1 GCGASA
7 RGSPGQA
14 ERADDLVLEAPP
26 VRGPD
31 LLRGARR
38 ADGERRVADVPER
51 LFVHG
56 RWPRRGDEQDEA
68 IAPAEGVDDLR
79 ELLRPEQARGAD
91 TPLEQQVEAEIR
103 VHHRPGTGLSAAHD
117 PVDLLGQALPE
128 GHLDVEQ
135 LPEPRSLEIR
145 L

>member
-1 GCGASA
+1 TRAIDDRPRAGHRREPGALTTSAPSSTSSRRAPPAAGCGASA

-14 ERADDLVLEAPP
+14 ERADHLVLEAPP

-91 TPLEQQVEAEIR
+91 TPLEQQV
-103 VHHRPGTGLSAAHD
+103 
-117 PVDLLGQALPE
+117 
-128 GHLDVEQ
+128 
-135 LPEPRSLEIR
+135 
-145 L
+145 